1 MFIEVVAVT
10 CCEFEGSVALNEP
23 VLCLL
28 VNLGVAGILRA
39 LLLSVDELLLLELD
53 EVDGRLLLDCALTLE
68 LLVWFCS
75 LRRSWN
81 CSSRYSSP

>member
-1 MFIEVVAVT
+1 MFVEVVAVG
-10 CCEFEGSVALNEP
+10 CCELEVRLALNEP

-28 VNLGVAGILRA
+28 VSLGVAGILRA

-53 EVDGRLLLDCALTLE
+53 EVDGRLLLDCALALE

-75 LRRSWN
+75 VRRS
-81 CSSRYSSP
+81 